1 MNAESLVDNGFGLI
15 REISEQNAEKSS
27 VVSLPKKMAMLNA

>member
-15 REISEQNAEKSS
+15 REIERTKCREVS
-27 VVSLPKKMAMLNA
+27 VFSLPKKMAMLNA